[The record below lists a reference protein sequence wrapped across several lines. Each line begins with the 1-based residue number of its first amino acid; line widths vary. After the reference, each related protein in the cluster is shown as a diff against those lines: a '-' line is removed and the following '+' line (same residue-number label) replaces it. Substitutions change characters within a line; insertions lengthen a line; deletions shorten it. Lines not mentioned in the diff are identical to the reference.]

1 MKYSLVKPLR
11 AYNPT
16 IVTDDGLAMNSKT
29 TIQPDRATANKPI
42 GVLDSGVGGISVL
55 KHIHALLP
63 NEQLLYVA
71 DSKYAP
77 YGNKTPEQI
86 QSRCFEI
93 ADFLIAKDAKALVV
107 ACNTATAAAIDVMRA
122 KFTLP
127 IIGMEPAVKPAAAA
141 TKNGIIGVLATVG
154 TLKSAQFA
162 ALLES
167 YGRNVKVVTQAC
179 IGLVECIERGEL
191 NNESTLE
198 LIKQYCQTLLDEGAD
213 TIVLGC
219 THYPFVRQLI
229 EQVVGPEVVLIDTGA
244 AVAKQLQMRLS
255 ALELLAGDQIFS
267 QTSNV
272 AFWSNSEVTN
282 AKQVI
287 TQLWGSSTTHIDFS
301 YFGTTA
307 HPIA

>member
-1 MKYSLVKPLR
+1 
-11 AYNPT
+11 
-16 IVTDDGLAMNSKT
+16 MNSKMT
-29 TIQPDRATANKPI
+29 NQSGISIVNNPI

-55 KHIHALLP
+55 KHIHTLLP
-63 NEQLLYVA
+63 NERLLYVA

-77 YGNKTPEQI
+77 YGNKTAEQI

-93 ADFLIAKDAKALVV
+93 ADFLIEKEVKALVV

-122 KFTLP
+122 KYTLP

-141 TKNGIIGVLATVG
+141 TKNGVIGVLATVG

-179 IGLVECIERGEL
+179 TGLVECIERGEL
-191 NNESTLE
+191 NNENTFE
-198 LIKQYCQTLLDEGAD
+198 LIKRYCQPLLDEAAD

-244 AVAKQLQMRLS
+244 AVAKQLQKRLS
-255 ALELLAGDQIFS
+255 ELDLLTKVENLN
-267 QTSNV
+267 QTFNV
-272 AFWSNSEVTN
+272 AFWSNSEVTH

-287 TQLWGSSTTHIDFS
+287 TQLWSSSTTNIDFS
-301 YFGTTA
+301 YFGTPA
-307 HPIA
+307 HYIA